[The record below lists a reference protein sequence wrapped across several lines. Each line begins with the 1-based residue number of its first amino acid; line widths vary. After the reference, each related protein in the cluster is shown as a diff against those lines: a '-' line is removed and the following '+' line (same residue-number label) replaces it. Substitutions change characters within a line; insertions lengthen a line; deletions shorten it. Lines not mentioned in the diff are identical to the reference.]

1 MLQGAAQAGLTNNF
15 SLPVK
20 RESLFV
26 ERENQLE
33 PQLPSSRISLYG
45 QDPSLSGVR
54 SSGLG
59 RAGAPIVT
67 QVGVLK
73 RSYVL
78 MCSTLSCKLCLTGN
92 SWSLRLCLMG
102 SKEKWKE

>member
-1 MLQGAAQAGLTNNF
+1 MFLE
-15 SLPVK
+15 
-20 RESLFV
+20 RES
-26 ERENQLE
+26 QLE
-33 PQLPSSRISLYG
+33 PQLPVSRISLYG

-67 QVGVLK
+67 QVCGCK

-78 MCSTLSCKLCLTGN
+78 DNVSCKLC
-92 SWSLRLCLMG
+92 SLETAGPLMWAY
-102 SKEKWKE
+102 STHTFLS